1 MTVPAGAPVSALAPG
16 EDGLVWHTLQADQI
30 LQAEHVDEQHGL
42 SSAEAASRA
51 ERFGSNAFDAG
62 KAEPRWRAFL
72 RQYTDLMQIVLL
84 AAGLL
89 SLGLQ
94 EWETGIVLIL
104 LTLFNAVLGLQQE
117 GKAAAAVSALQQM
130 MIIKAKVRRDGQLQE
145 IPAEQHG
152 FYALQQLFSR
162 VGLEHVTPSAGA
174 KGCSRDLW
182 IRQ

>member
-1 MTVPAGAPVSALAPG
+1 MPGEVNQVTVPAGAPVSALAPG

-117 GKAAAAVSALQQM
+117 GKAAAAVSAVG
-130 MIIKAKVRRDGQLQE
+130 A
-145 IPAEQHG
+145 IPENLPA
-152 FYALQQLFSR
+152 
-162 VGLEHVTPSAGA
+162 VVTAILASGTQGWPGSAR
-174 KGCSRDLW
+174 S
-182 IRQ
+182 